1 MKETLDYLLVNYEH
15 QIVISCDNTIAIN
28 MSKNHVMHSI
38 TKHIPIKYHFLREQV
53 SQKVEKLEYVDT
65 KEQGLLIFSP
75 IHYLRKHLSILGGS
89 WE

>member
-1 MKETLDYLLVNYEH
+1 
-15 QIVISCDNTIAIN
+15 
-28 MSKNHVMHSI
+28 MSKNPVMHSK

-75 IHYLRKHLSILGGS
+75 IHYLRKHLSILDGS